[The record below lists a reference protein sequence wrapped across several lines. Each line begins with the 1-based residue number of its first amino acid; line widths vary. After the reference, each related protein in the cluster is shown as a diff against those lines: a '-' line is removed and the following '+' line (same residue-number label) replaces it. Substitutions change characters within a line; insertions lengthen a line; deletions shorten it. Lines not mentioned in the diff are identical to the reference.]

1 MKTVHENRT
10 VNKLINIEKE
20 VEDIKDYLKEDAE
33 LALVIGEQIHI
44 IEDAVGK
51 LVWDILLEREDQN
64 ENIYRKP

>member
-64 ENIYRKP
+64 ENI